1 MATFQGTMSISG
13 SLAALITGND
23 TAVMQYLNDN
33 YGSVVGILNA
43 AVGDGKKI
51 VRKVQPATTTTAT
64 RDLRSITGDGDV
76 AATVFNT
83 IEMLFFLPITEHSTG
98 MGLQIQPLDAT
109 TGFEAPWGVFSAT
122 GYNYAY
128 GPNFAKKGLPAPLM
142 LLNPAGWAC
151 DANNKDITI
160 DPIHAST
167 PISWVEIYIGT

>member
-1 MATFQGTMSISG
+1 MATFQGTMSVSS
-13 SLAALITGND
+13 SLAALITGNS
-23 TAVMQYLNDN
+23 TAVLEFLNAN
-33 YGSVVGILNA
+33 YATTIGLLNA

-51 VRKVQPATTTTAT
+51 VRKLQPATVTTQT

-76 AATVFNT
+76 AATVFST
-83 IEMLFFLPITEHSTG
+83 INALMIFPVTEHSTG

-122 GYNYAY
+122 GFNYAY
-128 GPNFAKKGLPAPLM
+128 GPNFNAKGLMAPLM
-142 LLNPAGWAC
+142 LFNPAGWTC
-151 DANNKDITI
+151 DANNKDVTI